1 MHHDIQT
8 EFWFVVSSVGPS
20 RQLNLASHFLQD
32 ASDHDPCSHLL
43 QSQLNVMDAL
53 PHSLLQDLRD
63 GNCVLWLGAGVSISA
78 GLPGWDAFL
87 RRIASS
93 ADVKWVWDG
102 ASDEVQFQIVQAAGR
117 DRFVSLMSPILTSK
131 SPPTQKFCRLCE
143 LMGIANFAAIVTTNW
158 DMLIDESGCCNQV
171 AYLGRDDDVIDDA
184 LFWNQSQASACSPC
198 GKKPLLIKL
207 QGDISN
213 PSMLNVSRD
222 DYSRMFSIKSR
233 FLDRLT
239 RRYSIL
245 SMGRSGGTVGDKF
258 AACPKTV
265 RDTEVPRMRQFFIC
279 NDLSDEDRLKLAE
292 QGIAALS
299 YCSRETEW
307 QGNLLYLEKLVSAV
321 LENS

>member
-1 MHHDIQT
+1 
-8 EFWFVVSSVGPS
+8 
-20 RQLNLASHFLQD
+20 
-32 ASDHDPCSHLL
+32 
-43 QSQLNVMDAL
+43 MDAL
-53 PHSLLQDLRD
+53 PQSLLQDLRD
-63 GNCVLWLGAGVSISA
+63 GICVLWLGAGVSISA

-93 ADVKWVWDG
+93 ADLKWVWDG
-102 ASDEVQFQIVQAAGR
+102 ASDEVQFQIVEAVGR
-117 DRFVSLMSPILTSK
+117 DRFVSLMSPILTSN

-143 LMGIANFAAIVTTNW
+143 LMGLANFAAIITTNW
-158 DMLIDESGCCNQV
+158 DTLIDESGCCNQV
-171 AYLGRDDDVIDDA
+171 AHLGRDDDIIDDA
-184 LFWNQSQASACSPC
+184 LFWKESQASACSPC
-198 GKKPLLIKL
+198 GKKPILIKL

-245 SMGRSGGTVGDKF
+245 SIGRSGGKVGDKF
-258 AACPKTV
+258 AACPV
-265 RDTEVPRMRQFFIC
+265 SDTQVPRMRQFFIC

-292 QGIAALS
+292 QGIVALS